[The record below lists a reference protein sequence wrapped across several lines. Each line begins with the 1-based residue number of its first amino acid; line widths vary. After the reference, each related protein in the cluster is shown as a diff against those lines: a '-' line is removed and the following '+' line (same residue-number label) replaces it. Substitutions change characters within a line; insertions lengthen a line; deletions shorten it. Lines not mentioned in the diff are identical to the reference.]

1 MTCAECELRLAGG
14 EADSAVQEHLLE
26 CAGCLSF
33 QQDLLENGLAL
44 DALREEELPPLR
56 ISRRVWIFPRVFPRV
71 FPWMS
76 AAAAAVI
83 LAIVLPGIWLATR
96 PIAPDPVRAKLPD
109 EVTVTA
115 SVKTEALR
123 IKMLTPDPDVVIYWL
138 IDSKEGE

>member
-1 MTCAECELRLAGG
+1 MTCAECELRLADG
-14 EADSAVQEHLLE
+14 EADSAVEEHLHE
-26 CAGCLSF
+26 CTACRSF
-33 QQDLLENGLAL
+33 QEDLRENGLAL
-44 DALREEELPPLR
+44 EALREEELPRRR
-56 ISRRVWIFPRVFPRV
+56 ISRPARVFPPV

-96 PIAPDPVRAKLPD
+96 PIEPDPVRAKLPD

-115 SVKTEALR
+115 SLKTEPLMV
-123 IKMLTPDPDVVIYWL
+123 KMLTPDPDVVIYWL